1 VGIGAREDAAKL
13 PSEKDGKITDAFP
26 SGTQW
31 PPLNGAGNYAGEE
44 LQPDR
49 EAGKFKSAKAQATDK
64 AGSGDF
70 VASGYNDGFVNT
82 SPVGS
87 FAANHFGLHDLGGNV
102 RQWCEDW
109 FDGDQ
114 TERVL
119 RGASWNGR
127 RRSVLL
133 SSARNRNAPTNRG
146 HFDGFRCV
154 LAGSAP
160 PVAAP
165 PAR

>member
-1 VGIGAREDAAKL
+1 MPAAVTAA
-13 PSEKDGKITDAFP
+13 SRRTFP
-26 SGTQW
+26 AGTQW
-31 PPLNGAGNYAGEE
+31 SPQKGAGNCAGGGE
-44 LQPDR
+44 LQPER
-49 EAGKFKSAKAQATDK
+49 ETGKFKSAKAQAADK

-87 FAANHFGLHDLGGNV
+87 FAANRFGLHDLGGNV

-109 FDGDQ
+109 FDAEQED
-114 TERVL
+114 RVL
-119 RGASWNGR
+119 RGVSWNGR

-146 HFDGFRCV
+146 H
-154 LAGSAP
+154 
-160 PVAAP
+160 
-165 PAR
+165 